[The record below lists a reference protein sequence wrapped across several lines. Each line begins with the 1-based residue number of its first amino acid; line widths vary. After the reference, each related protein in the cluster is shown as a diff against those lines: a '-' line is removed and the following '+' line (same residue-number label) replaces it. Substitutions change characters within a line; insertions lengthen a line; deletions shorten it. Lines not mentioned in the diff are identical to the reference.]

1 MSDNI
6 SLPSRNTIYYLQ
18 QLQVLRAL
26 VWLAQAITLLLA
38 HRWLG
43 NVQLY
48 TLLGFADGAVAGH
61 HDQPRAFAESL
72 RCSKRAG

>member
-48 TLLGFADGAVAGH
+48 TLLGVVTGH
-61 HDQPRAFAESL
+61 HGQPRAFAEGL
-72 RCSKRAG
+72 RCCR